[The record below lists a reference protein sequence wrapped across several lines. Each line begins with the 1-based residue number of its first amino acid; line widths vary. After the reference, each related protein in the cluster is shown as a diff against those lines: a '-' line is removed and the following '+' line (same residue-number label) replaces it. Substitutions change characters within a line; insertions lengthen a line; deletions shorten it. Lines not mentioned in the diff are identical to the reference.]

1 MNPNRQAQP
10 IESDKK
16 IKFDKMEPIE
26 AATNIY

>member
-1 MNPNRQAQP
+1 MNPNRQARP

-26 AATNIY
+26 AATNLY